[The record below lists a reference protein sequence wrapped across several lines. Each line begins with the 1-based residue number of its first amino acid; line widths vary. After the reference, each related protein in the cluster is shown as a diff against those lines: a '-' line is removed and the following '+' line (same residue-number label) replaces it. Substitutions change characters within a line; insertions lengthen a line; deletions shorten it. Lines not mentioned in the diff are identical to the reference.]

1 MSSFIGQEMALP
13 LDQLIGA
20 PLQAVIKAQATA
32 ANTTANF
39 ITSVGMTKTGQDYK
53 ARTVSFSFD
62 RQKVTATG
70 ATTTETVNLNVPFLT
85 ILPVPFIRIQQ
96 ATIIFDAKV
105 SSTTIDTSKTN
116 FAIDASASGGFF
128 GFDFSVNTSFS
139 TTSTHSNEVDRSA
152 NLHVEVIA
160 VKDKMPEGL
169 AKILNILQT
178 AITDS
183 AAAPTPAPT
192 PTP

>member
-1 MSSFIGQEMALP
+1 MSFIGQEMALP

-39 ITSVGMTKTGQDYK
+39 ITSVGMTKSGGDYV
-53 ARTVSFSFD
+53 ARTVAFSFD
-62 RQKVTATG
+62 RKKANSDGT
-70 ATTTETVNLNVPFLT
+70 TTTETVNLNVPFLT

-96 ATIIFDAKV
+96 ATIVFDAKV
-105 SSTTIDTSKTN
+105 SSTTIDTSKTS
-116 FAIDASASGGFF
+116 FDLSASASGGFF
-128 GFDFSVNTSFS
+128 GFDFSLNTSFS
-139 TTSTHSNEVDRSA
+139 TSSTHSNEVDRTA

-160 VKDKMPEGL
+160 VQDQMPAGL
-169 AKILNILQT
+169 AKILDILQT

-183 AAAPTPAPT
+183 PPAAAPH
-192 PTP
+192 